1 MAEKNVEE
9 QWALLKLAKEDKQSQ
24 WQSGEKRER
33 EMKSEVEWVF
43 ATRKVNRITWNLMLQ
58 PSTELK

>member
-33 EMKSEVEWVF
+33 EMKSEVE
-43 ATRKVNRITWNLMLQ
+43 
-58 PSTELK
+58 